1 METCKGKQWS
11 RFENGCFFLHDAP
24 RSLLYSKSRDYRR
37 RLTLTYVSRQQPH
50 FSFELKGGFVMS
62 KCWCRAAVDTDILC
76 AQKTVFVTV
85 KKYIILRNRSW
96 DDNMSA
102 CKVAELFQIQKITSR
117 HAAARSQSNE
127 CHQEIDF
134 QNHIYFTSSD
144 KAK

>member
-1 METCKGKQWS
+1 MRTENCIRNCEKVHY
-11 RFENGCFFLHDAP
+11 FEEP
-24 RSLLYSKSRDYRR
+24 
-37 RLTLTYVSRQQPH
+37 
-50 FSFELKGGFVMS
+50 VM
-62 KCWCRAAVDTDILC
+62 
-76 AQKTVFVTV
+76 
-85 KKYIILRNRSW
+85 

>member
-1 METCKGKQWS
+1 M
-11 RFENGCFFLHDAP
+11 
-24 RSLLYSKSRDYRR
+24 
-37 RLTLTYVSRQQPH
+37 
-50 FSFELKGGFVMS
+50 
-62 KCWCRAAVDTDILC
+62 
-76 AQKTVFVTV
+76 
-85 KKYIILRNRSW
+85 